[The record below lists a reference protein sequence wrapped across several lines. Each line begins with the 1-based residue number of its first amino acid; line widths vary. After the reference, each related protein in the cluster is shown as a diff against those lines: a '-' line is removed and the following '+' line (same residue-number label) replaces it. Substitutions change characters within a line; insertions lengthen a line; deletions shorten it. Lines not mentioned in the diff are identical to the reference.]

1 MRKIFSYVLKALLF
15 IGIVY
20 AEPESKV
27 EALEGKKRESSLDKK
42 IRQELKNKELKNK
55 ELKNK
60 ELKNK
65 ELKNKELKNKELKN
79 KELKNKELK
88 NKELKNKE
96 LKNKEEKK
104 NTEEKKEIK
113 AKRKPRAE
121 VHHGDAKNPT
131 QKITPSKIK
140 EGTKGVQNQGT
151 QNQGVQNNA
160 PKLEEKETTPQTLEK
175 KGSSPSSQFNS
186 IFGNPND
193 ATNNTLEDKVVGGIS
208 LLVNGSPITLYQ
220 IQEEQKKSKVSKAQA
235 RDRLIAERIKNQE
248 IERLKIHVGDDKLD
262 QEMAMMA
269 QQQGMDLDRF
279 KQMLMAEGHYKLYRD
294 QLKEHL
300 EMQELL
306 RNILLT
312 NVDTSS
318 ETKMREYYNKHK
330 DQFSIPTEI
339 ETVRYTST
347 NQEDLER
354 AMADPNL
361 EVPGVSKA
369 NEKIEMKT
377 LNPQIAQV
385 FISHEQGS
393 FTPIM
398 NGGGGQF
405 ITFYI
410 KEKKGKNE
418 VSFSQAKQFIAQ
430 KLVEESKDKILE
442 EHFEK
447 LRVKSRIVMIRE

>member
-1 MRKIFSYVLKALLF
+1 MRKIFSYISKVLLF
-15 IGIVY
+15 IGVVY
-20 AEPESKV
+20 AEPDSKV
-27 EALEGKKRESSLDKK
+27 EALEGRKQESSLDKK
-42 IRQELKNKELKNK
+42 IRQELKSKELKNK
-55 ELKNK
+55 D
-60 ELKNK
+60 
-65 ELKNKELKNKELKN
+65 
-79 KELKNKELK
+79 
-88 NKELKNKE
+88 

-104 NTEEKKEIK
+104 NTEEKKTTK
-113 AKRKPRAE
+113 TRVKPRAE
-121 VHHGDAKNPT
+121 VHHGDTKNPT
-131 QKITPSKIK
+131 PKITPPKIK
-140 EGTKGVQNQGT
+140 EGAKGVQNQGM

-160 PKLEEKETTPQTLEK
+160 PKLEEKETTPQATEK
-175 KGSSPSSQFNS
+175 NKETSPSSQFNS
-186 IFGNPND
+186 IFGNPNN

-248 IERLKIHVGDDKLD
+248 IERLKIHVDDDKLD

-269 QQQGMDLDRF
+269 QQQGMDLDHF

-330 DQFSIPTEI
+330 EQFSIPTEI

-354 AMADPNL
+354 AMSNPNL

-393 FTPIM
+393 FTPVM

>member
-15 IGIVY
+15 FGIAH

-27 EALEGKKRESSLDKK
+27 EALEGKKQESSLDKK

-60 ELKNK
+60 E
-65 ELKNKELKNKELKN
+65 
-79 KELKNKELK
+79 
-88 NKELKNKE
+88 
-96 LKNKEEKK
+96 EKK
-104 NTEEKKEIK
+104 NAEEKKEIK

-121 VHHGDAKNPT
+121 VHHGDSKNPA
-131 QKITPSKIK
+131 QKITPPKIMSPKIK
-140 EGTKGVQNQGT
+140 ESSKGMQNQDM
-151 QNQGVQNNA
+151 QNNA
-160 PKLEEKETTPQTLEK
+160 PKPEEKDTTSQILEK
-175 KGSSPSSQFNS
+175 NKEASPSSQFNS

-220 IQEEQKKSKVSKAQA
+220 IQEEQEKSKVSKAQA

-248 IERLKIHVGDDKLD
+248 IERLKIHVDDDKLD

-269 QQQGMDLDRF
+269 QQQGMDLDHF

-330 DQFSIPTEI
+330 EQFSIPTEI

-354 AMADPNL
+354 AMSNPNL

>member
-15 IGIVY
+15 FGIAH

-27 EALEGKKRESSLDKK
+27 EALEGKKQESSLDKK

-65 ELKNKELKNKELKN
+65 ELKNKELKNKEEKKN
-79 KELKNKELK
+79 A
-88 NKELKNKE
+88 
-96 LKNKEEKK
+96 EEKK
-104 NTEEKKEIK
+104 TTKTR
-113 AKRKPRAE
+113 AKPRAE
-121 VHHGDAKNPT
+121 VHHGDAKNPA
-131 QKITPSKIK
+131 QKITPPKIK
-140 EGTKGVQNQGT
+140 ESAKGMQNQSM
-151 QNQGVQNNA
+151 QNNA
-160 PKLEEKETTPQTLEK
+160 PKIEEKDTTPQILEK
-175 KGSSPSSQFNS
+175 NKGASPSSQFNS

-220 IQEEQKKSKVSKAQA
+220 IQEEQEKSKVSKAQA

-248 IERLKIHVGDDKLD
+248 IERLKIHVDDDKLD

-269 QQQGMDLDRF
+269 QQQGMDLDHF

-330 DQFSIPTEI
+330 EQFSIPTEI

-354 AMADPNL
+354 AMSNPNL

>member
-1 MRKIFSYVLKALLF
+1 MRKIFSYISKVLLF
-15 IGIVY
+15 IGVVY
-20 AEPESKV
+20 AEPDSKV
-27 EALEGKKRESSLDKK
+27 EALEGRKQESSLDKK
-42 IRQELKNKELKNK
+42 IRQELKNKD
-55 ELKNK
+55 
-60 ELKNK
+60 
-65 ELKNKELKNKELKN
+65 
-79 KELKNKELK
+79 
-88 NKELKNKE
+88 

-104 NTEEKKEIK
+104 NTEEKKTTK
-113 AKRKPRAE
+113 TRAKPRAE
-121 VHHGDAKNPT
+121 VHHGDTKNPT
-131 QKITPSKIK
+131 PKITPPKIK
-140 EGTKGVQNQGT
+140 EGAKGVQNQGT

-160 PKLEEKETTPQTLEK
+160 PKPEKKDTTPQATEK
-175 KGSSPSSQFNS
+175 NKETSPSSQFNS
-186 IFGNPND
+186 IFGNPNN

-220 IQEEQKKSKVSKAQA
+220 IQEEQEKSKVSKAQA

-248 IERLKIHVGDDKLD
+248 IERLKIHVDDDKLD

-269 QQQGMDLDRF
+269 QQQGMDLDHF

-330 DQFSIPTEI
+330 EQFSIPTEI

-354 AMADPNL
+354 AMSNPNL

-393 FTPIM
+393 FTPVM

>member
-15 IGIVY
+15 FGIAH

-27 EALEGKKRESSLDKK
+27 EALEGKKQESSLDKK

-60 ELKNK
+60 E
-65 ELKNKELKNKELKN
+65 
-79 KELKNKELK
+79 
-88 NKELKNKE
+88 
-96 LKNKEEKK
+96 EKK
-104 NTEEKKEIK
+104 NTEEKKTTK
-113 AKRKPRAE
+113 TRAKPRAE
-121 VHHGDAKNPT
+121 VHHGDSKNPA
-131 QKITPSKIK
+131 QKITSPKITPPKIK
-140 EGTKGVQNQGT
+140 GSKKALQNQSD
-151 QNQGVQNNA
+151 QNNA
-160 PKLEEKETTPQTLEK
+160 IKPQEKTTQTTEK
-175 KGSSPSSQFNS
+175 KEASPSSQFNS

-193 ATNNTLEDKVVGGIS
+193 ATSNTLEDKVVGGIS

-220 IQEEQKKSKVSKAQA
+220 IQEEQEKSKVSKAQA

-248 IERLKIHVGDDKLD
+248 IERLKIHVDDDKLD

-269 QQQGMDLDRF
+269 QQQGMDLDHF

-330 DQFSIPTEI
+330 EQFSIPTEI

-354 AMADPNL
+354 AMSNPNL

>member
-27 EALEGKKRESSLDKK
+27 EALEGRKQESSLDKK
-42 IRQELKNKELKNK
+42 IRQELKNKDLKNK
-55 ELKNK
+55 DLKNK
-60 ELKNK
+60 
-65 ELKNKELKNKELKN
+65 
-79 KELKNKELK
+79 
-88 NKELKNKE
+88 
-96 LKNKEEKK
+96 KEEKK
-104 NTEEKKEIK
+104 NPAEKKEAK

-140 EGTKGVQNQGT
+140 EGAKGVQNQGT

-160 PKLEEKETTPQTLEK
+160 PKLEEKETTSQTLEK
-175 KGSSPSSQFNS
+175 NKGTSPSSQFNS
-186 IFGNPND
+186 IFGNPNN
-193 ATNNTLEDKVVGGIS
+193 AANNTLEDKVVGGIS

-248 IERLKIHVGDDKLD
+248 IERLKIHVDDDKLD

-269 QQQGMDLDRF
+269 QQQGMDLDHF

-330 DQFSIPTEI
+330 EQFSIPTEI

-361 EVPGVSKA
+361 EIPGVSKA

-393 FTPIM
+393 FTPVM

>member
-1 MRKIFSYVLKALLF
+1 MRKIFSYVLRALLLF
-15 IGIVY
+15 RVVY

-55 ELKNK
+55 E
-60 ELKNK
+60 
-65 ELKNKELKNKELKN
+65 
-79 KELKNKELK
+79 
-88 NKELKNKE
+88 
-96 LKNKEEKK
+96 EKK
-104 NTEEKKEIK
+104 NAEEKKEIK

-121 VHHGDAKNPT
+121 VHHGDSKNPA
-131 QKITPSKIK
+131 QKITPPKIK
-140 EGTKGVQNQGT
+140 ESAKGMQNQSM
-151 QNQGVQNNA
+151 QNNA
-160 PKLEEKETTPQTLEK
+160 PKPEEKETTSQTLEK
-175 KGSSPSSQFNS
+175 KGSSPNSQFNS

-193 ATNNTLEDKVVGGIS
+193 AIGNTLEDKVVGGIS

-248 IERLKIHVGDDKLD
+248 IERLKIHVDDDKLD

-269 QQQGMDLDRF
+269 QQQGMDLDHF

-330 DQFSIPTEI
+330 EQFSIPTEI

-361 EVPGVSKA
+361 EIPGVSKA

-393 FTPIM
+393 FTPVM

>member
-1 MRKIFSYVLKALLF
+1 MRKIFSYVLRALLF

-27 EALEGKKRESSLDKK
+27 EALEGRKQESSLDKK
-42 IRQELKNKELKNK
+42 IRQELKNKDLKNK
-55 ELKNK
+55 
-60 ELKNK
+60 
-65 ELKNKELKNKELKN
+65 
-79 KELKNKELK
+79 
-88 NKELKNKE
+88 
-96 LKNKEEKK
+96 KEEKK
-104 NTEEKKEIK
+104 NPEEKKEIK

-140 EGTKGVQNQGT
+140 EGAKGVQNQGT

-160 PKLEEKETTPQTLEK
+160 PKLEEKETTSQTLEK
-175 KGSSPSSQFNS
+175 NKGTSPSSQFNS
-186 IFGNPND
+186 IFGNPNN

-248 IERLKIHVGDDKLD
+248 IERLKIHVDDDKLD

-269 QQQGMDLDRF
+269 QQQGMDLDHF

-330 DQFSIPTEI
+330 EQFSIPTEI

-361 EVPGVSKA
+361 EIPGVSKA

-393 FTPIM
+393 FTPVM

>member
-15 IGIVY
+15 FGIAH

-27 EALEGKKRESSLDKK
+27 EALEGKKQESSLDKK

-65 ELKNKELKNKELKN
+65 EE
-79 KELKNKELK
+79 
-88 NKELKNKE
+88 
-96 LKNKEEKK
+96 KNKEEKK
-104 NTEEKKEIK
+104 NAEEKKTTK
-113 AKRKPRAE
+113 TRAKPRAE
-121 VHHGDAKNPT
+121 VHHGDSKNPA
-131 QKITPSKIK
+131 QKITPPKITPPKIK
-140 EGTKGVQNQGT
+140 ESSKGMQNQDM
-151 QNQGVQNNA
+151 QNNA
-160 PKLEEKETTPQTLEK
+160 PKPEEKDTTSQTLEK
-175 KGSSPSSQFNS
+175 NKGASPNSQFNS

-220 IQEEQKKSKVSKAQA
+220 IQEEQEKSKVSKAQA

-248 IERLKIHVGDDKLD
+248 IERLKIHVDDDKLD

-269 QQQGMDLDRF
+269 QQQGMDLDHF

-330 DQFSIPTEI
+330 EQFSIPTEI

-361 EVPGVSKA
+361 EIPGVSKA

>member
-27 EALEGKKRESSLDKK
+27 EALEGRKQESSLDKK
-42 IRQELKNKELKNK
+42 IRQEIKNKDLKNKDLKNK
-55 ELKNK
+55 
-60 ELKNK
+60 
-65 ELKNKELKNKELKN
+65 
-79 KELKNKELK
+79 
-88 NKELKNKE
+88 
-96 LKNKEEKK
+96 KEEKK
-104 NTEEKKEIK
+104 NTEEKKEVK
-113 AKRKPRAE
+113 AKKKPRAE

-140 EGTKGVQNQGT
+140 EGAKGVQNQGT

-160 PKLEEKETTPQTLEK
+160 PKLEEKETTSQTLEK
-175 KGSSPSSQFNS
+175 NKGAGPSSQFNS
-186 IFGNPND
+186 IFGNPNN

-248 IERLKIHVGDDKLD
+248 IERLKIHVDDDKLD

-269 QQQGMDLDRF
+269 QQQGMDLDHF

-330 DQFSIPTEI
+330 EQFSIPTEI

-361 EVPGVSKA
+361 EIPGVSKA

-393 FTPIM
+393 FTPVM

>member
-27 EALEGKKRESSLDKK
+27 EALEGRRQESSLDKK

-60 ELKNK
+60 E
-65 ELKNKELKNKELKN
+65 
-79 KELKNKELK
+79 
-88 NKELKNKE
+88 
-96 LKNKEEKK
+96 EKK
-104 NTEEKKEIK
+104 NPAEKKETK

-131 QKITPSKIK
+131 QKITPPKIK
-140 EGTKGVQNQGT
+140 EGAKGVQNQGT

-160 PKLEEKETTPQTLEK
+160 PKLEEKETTSQTLEK
-175 KGSSPSSQFNS
+175 NKGTSPSSQFNS
-186 IFGNPND
+186 IFGNPNG
-193 ATNNTLEDKVVGGIS
+193 AANNTLEDKVVGGIS

-220 IQEEQKKSKVSKAQA
+220 IQEEQEKSKVSKAQA

-248 IERLKIHVGDDKLD
+248 IERLKIHVDDDKLD

-269 QQQGMDLDRF
+269 QQQGMDLDHF

-330 DQFSIPTEI
+330 EQFSIPTEI

-361 EVPGVSKA
+361 EIPGVSKA

-393 FTPIM
+393 FTPVM

>member
-1 MRKIFSYVLKALLF
+1 MRKIFSYVLRALLF

-20 AEPESKV
+20 AEPESKI

-42 IRQELKNKELKNK
+42 IRQ
-55 ELKNK
+55 
-60 ELKNK
+60 
-65 ELKNKELKNKELKN
+65 
-79 KELKNKELK
+79 ELKNKELK

-121 VHHGDAKNPT
+121 VHHGDSKNPA
-131 QKITPSKIK
+131 QKITPPKIK
-140 EGTKGVQNQGT
+140 KSAKGM

-160 PKLEEKETTPQTLEK
+160 PKLEEKETTPQILEK
-175 KGSSPSSQFNS
+175 NKGASPSSQFNS

-193 ATNNTLEDKVVGGIS
+193 AANSTLEDKVVGGIS

-220 IQEEQKKSKVSKAQA
+220 IQEEQEKSKVSKAQA

-248 IERLKIHVGDDKLD
+248 IERLKIHVDDDKLD

-269 QQQGMDLDRF
+269 QQQGMDLDHF

-330 DQFSIPTEI
+330 EQFSIPTEI

-354 AMADPNL
+354 AMTDPNL
-361 EVPGVSKA
+361 EIPGVSKA

-393 FTPIM
+393 FTPVM

>member
-15 IGIVY
+15 FGIAH

-27 EALEGKKRESSLDKK
+27 EALEGKKQESSLDKK

-60 ELKNK
+60 E
-65 ELKNKELKNKELKN
+65 
-79 KELKNKELK
+79 
-88 NKELKNKE
+88 
-96 LKNKEEKK
+96 EKK
-104 NTEEKKEIK
+104 NAEEKKEIK

-121 VHHGDAKNPT
+121 VHHGDAKKNPA
-131 QKITPSKIK
+131 QKITPPKIK
-140 EGTKGVQNQGT
+140 GSKKALQNQSD
-151 QNQGVQNNA
+151 QNNA
-160 PKLEEKETTPQTLEK
+160 IKPQEKTTQTTEK
-175 KGSSPSSQFNS
+175 KEASPSSQFNS

-220 IQEEQKKSKVSKAQA
+220 IQEEQEKSKVSKAQA

-248 IERLKIHVGDDKLD
+248 IERLKIHVDDDKLD

-269 QQQGMDLDRF
+269 QQQGMDLDHF

-330 DQFSIPTEI
+330 EQFSIPTEI

-354 AMADPNL
+354 AMSNPNL

-393 FTPIM
+393 FTPVM

>member
-1 MRKIFSYVLKALLF
+1 MRKIFSYALKALLF

-27 EALEGKKRESSLDKK
+27 EALEGRKQESSLDKK
-42 IRQELKNKELKNK
+42 IRQELKNKDLKNK
-55 ELKNK
+55 
-60 ELKNK
+60 
-65 ELKNKELKNKELKN
+65 
-79 KELKNKELK
+79 
-88 NKELKNKE
+88 
-96 LKNKEEKK
+96 KEEKK
-104 NTEEKKEIK
+104 NPAEKKEIK

-140 EGTKGVQNQGT
+140 ESAKGVQNQGM
-151 QNQGVQNNA
+151 QNQSMQNNA
-160 PKLEEKETTPQTLEK
+160 PKLEEKETTSQTLEK
-175 KGSSPSSQFNS
+175 NKGTSPSSQFNS
-186 IFGNPND
+186 IFGNPNN

-248 IERLKIHVGDDKLD
+248 IERLKIHVDDDKLD

-269 QQQGMDLDRF
+269 QQQGMDLDHF

-330 DQFSIPTEI
+330 EQFSIPTEI

-361 EVPGVSKA
+361 EIPGVSKA

-393 FTPIM
+393 FTPVM

>member
-27 EALEGKKRESSLDKK
+27 EALEGRKQESSLDKK
-42 IRQELKNKELKNK
+42 IRQELKNKDLKNK
-55 ELKNK
+55 
-60 ELKNK
+60 
-65 ELKNKELKNKELKN
+65 
-79 KELKNKELK
+79 
-88 NKELKNKE
+88 
-96 LKNKEEKK
+96 KEEKK
-104 NTEEKKEIK
+104 NPEEKKETK

-131 QKITPSKIK
+131 QKITPPKIK
-140 EGTKGVQNQGT
+140 EGAKGVQNQGM
-151 QNQGVQNNA
+151 QNQSMQNNA
-160 PKLEEKETTPQTLEK
+160 PKLEEKETTSQTLEK
-175 KGSSPSSQFNS
+175 NKGASPSSQFNS
-186 IFGNPND
+186 IFGNPNN
-193 ATNNTLEDKVVGGIS
+193 AANNTLEDKVVGGIS

-248 IERLKIHVGDDKLD
+248 IERLKIHVDDDKLD

-269 QQQGMDLDRF
+269 QQQGMDLDHF

-330 DQFSIPTEI
+330 EQFSIPTEI

-347 NQEDLER
+347 SQEDLER

-361 EVPGVSKA
+361 EIPGVSKA

-393 FTPIM
+393 FTPVM

>member
-1 MRKIFSYVLKALLF
+1 MRKIFSYVLKALLLVKV
-15 IGIVY
+15 VY
-20 AEPESKV
+20 AAPESKV
-27 EALEGKKRESSLDKK
+27 EALEGRKQESSLDKK

-55 ELKNK
+55 DLKNK
-60 ELKNK
+60 
-65 ELKNKELKNKELKN
+65 
-79 KELKNKELK
+79 
-88 NKELKNKE
+88 
-96 LKNKEEKK
+96 KEEKK
-104 NTEEKKEIK
+104 NTEEKKETK

-131 QKITPSKIK
+131 QKITPPKIK
-140 EGTKGVQNQGT
+140 EGAKGVQNQGT

-160 PKLEEKETTPQTLEK
+160 PKLEEKEATSQTLEK
-175 KGSSPSSQFNS
+175 NKGTSPSSQFNS
-186 IFGNPND
+186 IFGNPNNV
-193 ATNNTLEDKVVGGIS
+193 ANNTLEDKVVGGIS

-220 IQEEQKKSKVSKAQA
+220 IQEEQEKSKVSKAQA
-235 RDRLIAERIKNQE
+235 RDRLIAECIKNQE
-248 IERLKIHVGDDKLD
+248 IERLKIHVDDDKLD

-269 QQQGMDLDRF
+269 QQQGMDLDHF

-300 EMQELL
+300 ETQELL

-330 DQFSIPTEI
+330 EQFSIPTEI

-361 EVPGVSKA
+361 EIPGVSKA

-393 FTPIM
+393 FTPVM

>member
-55 ELKNK
+55 E
-60 ELKNK
+60 
-65 ELKNKELKNKELKN
+65 
-79 KELKNKELK
+79 
-88 NKELKNKE
+88 
-96 LKNKEEKK
+96 EKK

-121 VHHGDAKNPT
+121 VHHGDSKNPA
-131 QKITPSKIK
+131 QKITPPKIK
-140 EGTKGVQNQGT
+140 EGAKGVQNQGT
-151 QNQGVQNNA
+151 QNQGVQNNV
-160 PKLEEKETTPQTLEK
+160 PKLEEKETTSQTLEK
-175 KGSSPSSQFNS
+175 NKGTSPSSQFNS
-186 IFGNPND
+186 IFGNPNN

-248 IERLKIHVGDDKLD
+248 IERLKIHVDDDKLD

-269 QQQGMDLDRF
+269 QQQGMDLDHF

-330 DQFSIPTEI
+330 EQFSIPTEI

-347 NQEDLER
+347 SQEDLER

-361 EVPGVSKA
+361 EIPGVSKA

-393 FTPIM
+393 FTPVM

>member
-27 EALEGKKRESSLDKK
+27 EALEGRKQESSLDKK

-65 ELKNKELKNKELKN
+65 ELKNKE
-79 KELKNKELK
+79 
-88 NKELKNKE
+88 
-96 LKNKEEKK
+96 
-104 NTEEKKEIK
+104 EKKEIK

-140 EGTKGVQNQGT
+140 EGAKGVQNQGT

-160 PKLEEKETTPQTLEK
+160 PKLEEKETTSQTLEK
-175 KGSSPSSQFNS
+175 NKGASPSSQFNS
-186 IFGNPND
+186 IFGNPNN

-248 IERLKIHVGDDKLD
+248 IERLKIHVDDDKLD

-269 QQQGMDLDRF
+269 QQQGMDLDHF

-330 DQFSIPTEI
+330 EQFSIPTEI

-354 AMADPNL
+354 AMSNPNL

-385 FISHEQGS
+385 FISHEEGS
-393 FTPIM
+393 FTPVM

>member
-27 EALEGKKRESSLDKK
+27 EALEGRKQESSLDKK
-42 IRQELKNKELKNK
+42 IRQEIKNKDLKNKDLKNK
-55 ELKNK
+55 DLKNK
-60 ELKNK
+60 
-65 ELKNKELKNKELKN
+65 
-79 KELKNKELK
+79 
-88 NKELKNKE
+88 
-96 LKNKEEKK
+96 KEEKK
-104 NTEEKKEIK
+104 NPEEKKEIK
-113 AKRKPRAE
+113 PKRKPRAE

-131 QKITPSKIK
+131 QKITPPKIK
-140 EGTKGVQNQGT
+140 EGAKGVQNQGT

-160 PKLEEKETTPQTLEK
+160 PKLEEKETTSQTLEK
-175 KGSSPSSQFNS
+175 NKGASPSSQFNS
-186 IFGNPND
+186 IFGNPNN
-193 ATNNTLEDKVVGGIS
+193 AANNTLEDKVVGGIS

-248 IERLKIHVGDDKLD
+248 IERLKIHVDDDKLD

-269 QQQGMDLDRF
+269 QQQGMDLDHF

-330 DQFSIPTEI
+330 EQFSIPTEI

-347 NQEDLER
+347 SQEDLER

-361 EVPGVSKA
+361 EIPGVSKA

-393 FTPIM
+393 FTPVM

>member
-1 MRKIFSYVLKALLF
+1 MRKIFSYVLRALLF
-15 IGIVY
+15 FGIAH

-55 ELKNK
+55 E
-60 ELKNK
+60 
-65 ELKNKELKNKELKN
+65 
-79 KELKNKELK
+79 
-88 NKELKNKE
+88 
-96 LKNKEEKK
+96 EKK
-104 NTEEKKEIK
+104 NTEEKKETK

-131 QKITPSKIK
+131 QKITPPKIK
-140 EGTKGVQNQGT
+140 EGAKGVQNQGT

-160 PKLEEKETTPQTLEK
+160 PKPEEKETTSQTLEK
-175 KGSSPSSQFNS
+175 NKGASPGSQFNS
-186 IFGNPND
+186 IFGNPNN

-248 IERLKIHVGDDKLD
+248 IERLKIHVDDDKLD

-269 QQQGMDLDRF
+269 QQQGMDLDHF

-330 DQFSIPTEI
+330 EQFSIPTEI

-347 NQEDLER
+347 SQEDLER

-361 EVPGVSKA
+361 EIPGVSKA

-393 FTPIM
+393 FTPVM

>member
-15 IGIVY
+15 FGIAH

-27 EALEGKKRESSLDKK
+27 EALEGKKQESSLDKK

-55 ELKNK
+55 E
-60 ELKNK
+60 
-65 ELKNKELKNKELKN
+65 
-79 KELKNKELK
+79 
-88 NKELKNKE
+88 
-96 LKNKEEKK
+96 EKK
-104 NTEEKKEIK
+104 TTKTR
-113 AKRKPRAE
+113 AKPRAE
-121 VHHGDAKNPT
+121 VHHGDTKNPT

-140 EGTKGVQNQGT
+140 ESSKGMQNQSM
-151 QNQGVQNNA
+151 QNNA
-160 PKLEEKETTPQTLEK
+160 PKPEEKDTSSQTLEK
-175 KGSSPSSQFNS
+175 NKEASPSSQFNS

-193 ATNNTLEDKVVGGIS
+193 AAGSTLEDKVVGGIS

-220 IQEEQKKSKVSKAQA
+220 IQEEQEKSKVSKAQA

-248 IERLKIHVGDDKLD
+248 IERLKIHVDDDKLD

-269 QQQGMDLDRF
+269 QQQGMDLDHF

-330 DQFSIPTEI
+330 EQFSIPTEI

-354 AMADPNL
+354 AMSNPNL

-393 FTPIM
+393 FTPVM

>member
-1 MRKIFSYVLKALLF
+1 MRKIFSYISKVLLF
-15 IGIVY
+15 IGVVY
-20 AEPESKV
+20 AEPDSKV
-27 EALEGKKRESSLDKK
+27 EALEGRKQESSLDKK
-42 IRQELKNKELKNK
+42 IRQEMKNKELKNK

-60 ELKNK
+60 
-65 ELKNKELKNKELKN
+65 
-79 KELKNKELK
+79 
-88 NKELKNKE
+88 
-96 LKNKEEKK
+96 KEEKK
-104 NTEEKKEIK
+104 NTEEKKEVK
-113 AKRKPRAE
+113 PKRKPRAE

-140 EGTKGVQNQGT
+140 EGAKGVQNQGA
-151 QNQGVQNNA
+151 QNQGVQSNA
-160 PKLEEKETTPQTLEK
+160 PKPEKKDTTLQATEKNKET
-175 KGSSPSSQFNS
+175 SPSSQFNS
-186 IFGNPND
+186 IFGNPNN
-193 ATNNTLEDKVVGGIS
+193 AANNTLEDKVVGGIS

-220 IQEEQKKSKVSKAQA
+220 IQEEQEKSKVSKAQA

-248 IERLKIHVGDDKLD
+248 IERLKIHVDDDKLD

-269 QQQGMDLDRF
+269 QQQGMDLDHF

-330 DQFSIPTEI
+330 EQFSIPTEI

-393 FTPIM
+393 FTPVM

>member
-15 IGIVY
+15 FGIAH

-27 EALEGKKRESSLDKK
+27 EALEGKKQESSLDKK

-60 ELKNK
+60 EEKKNA
-65 ELKNKELKNKELKN
+65 
-79 KELKNKELK
+79 
-88 NKELKNKE
+88 
-96 LKNKEEKK
+96 EEKK
-104 NTEEKKEIK
+104 TTKTR
-113 AKRKPRAE
+113 AKPRAE
-121 VHHGDAKNPT
+121 VHHGDSKNPT
-131 QKITPSKIK
+131 QKITPPKIK
-140 EGTKGVQNQGT
+140 GSSKGMQNQSM
-151 QNQGVQNNA
+151 QNNA
-160 PKLEEKETTPQTLEK
+160 PKPEEKDTTSQILEK
-175 KGSSPSSQFNS
+175 NKGASPSSQFNS

-220 IQEEQKKSKVSKAQA
+220 IQEEQEKSKVSKAQA

-248 IERLKIHVGDDKLD
+248 IERLKIHVDDDKLD

-269 QQQGMDLDRF
+269 QQQGMDLDHF

-330 DQFSIPTEI
+330 EQFSIPTEI

-354 AMADPNL
+354 AMSNPNL

-393 FTPIM
+393 FTPVM

>member
-1 MRKIFSYVLKALLF
+1 MRKIFSYVLNALLF
-15 IGIVY
+15 FGIAH

-27 EALEGKKRESSLDKK
+27 EALEGKKQEPSLDKK
-42 IRQELKNKELKNK
+42 IRQELKNKEV
-55 ELKNK
+55 
-60 ELKNK
+60 
-65 ELKNKELKNKELKN
+65 
-79 KELKNKELK
+79 
-88 NKELKNKE
+88 
-96 LKNKEEKK
+96 KNKEEKK
-104 NTEEKKEIK
+104 NAEEKKEIK

-121 VHHGDAKNPT
+121 VHHGDSKNPA
-131 QKITPSKIK
+131 QKITPPKIK
-140 EGTKGVQNQGT
+140 ESPKGMQNQDM
-151 QNQGVQNNA
+151 QNNA
-160 PKLEEKETTPQTLEK
+160 PKPEEKDTTSQILEK
-175 KGSSPSSQFNS
+175 NKGASPSSQFNS
-186 IFGNPND
+186 IFGNPD
-193 ATNNTLEDKVVGGIS
+193 AANSTLEDKVVGGIS

-220 IQEEQKKSKVSKAQA
+220 IQEEQEKSKVSKAQA

-248 IERLKIHVGDDKLD
+248 IERLKIHVDDDKLD

-269 QQQGMDLDRF
+269 QQQGMDLDHF

-330 DQFSIPTEI
+330 EQFSIPTEI

-393 FTPIM
+393 FTPVM

>member
-1 MRKIFSYVLKALLF
+1 MRKIFSYVLRALLF
-15 IGIVY
+15 FGIAY

-60 ELKNK
+60 E
-65 ELKNKELKNKELKN
+65 
-79 KELKNKELK
+79 
-88 NKELKNKE
+88 
-96 LKNKEEKK
+96 EKK

-121 VHHGDAKNPT
+121 VHHGDSKNPA
-131 QKITPSKIK
+131 QKITPPKIK
-140 EGTKGVQNQGT
+140 ESSKGV

-160 PKLEEKETTPQTLEK
+160 PKLEEKETTSQTLEK
-175 KGSSPSSQFNS
+175 NKGTSPSSQFNS

-193 ATNNTLEDKVVGGIS
+193 AANNTLEDKVVGGIS

-220 IQEEQKKSKVSKAQA
+220 IQEEQEKSKVSKAQA

-248 IERLKIHVGDDKLD
+248 IERLKIHVDDDKLD

-269 QQQGMDLDRF
+269 QQQGMDLDHF

-330 DQFSIPTEI
+330 EQFSIPTEI

-354 AMADPNL
+354 AMSNPNL

-393 FTPIM
+393 FTPVM

>member
-1 MRKIFSYVLKALLF
+1 MRKIFSYISKVLLF
-15 IGIVY
+15 IGVVY
-20 AEPESKV
+20 AEPDSKV
-27 EALEGKKRESSLDKK
+27 EALEGRKQESSLDKK

-55 ELKNK
+55 D
-60 ELKNK
+60 
-65 ELKNKELKNKELKN
+65 
-79 KELKNKELK
+79 
-88 NKELKNKE
+88 

-104 NTEEKKEIK
+104 NTEEKKTTK
-113 AKRKPRAE
+113 TRAKPRAE
-121 VHHGDAKNPT
+121 VHHGDTKNPAP
-131 QKITPSKIK
+131 KITPSKIK
-140 EGTKGVQNQGT
+140 EGAKGVQNQGT

-160 PKLEEKETTPQTLEK
+160 PKPEKKETTSQATEK
-175 KGSSPSSQFNS
+175 NKETSPSSQFNS
-186 IFGNPND
+186 IFGNPNN

-220 IQEEQKKSKVSKAQA
+220 IQEEQEKSKVSKAQA

-248 IERLKIHVGDDKLD
+248 IERLKIHVDDDKLD

-269 QQQGMDLDRF
+269 QQQGMDLDHF

-330 DQFSIPTEI
+330 EQFSIPTEI

-393 FTPIM
+393 FTPVM

>member
-27 EALEGKKRESSLDKK
+27 EALEGRKQESSLDKK
-42 IRQELKNKELKNK
+42 IRQELKNKDLKNK
-55 ELKNK
+55 
-60 ELKNK
+60 
-65 ELKNKELKNKELKN
+65 
-79 KELKNKELK
+79 
-88 NKELKNKE
+88 
-96 LKNKEEKK
+96 KEEKK
-104 NTEEKKEIK
+104 NPAEKKETK

-131 QKITPSKIK
+131 QKITPPKIK
-140 EGTKGVQNQGT
+140 EGAKGVQNQGT

-160 PKLEEKETTPQTLEK
+160 PKPEEKETTPQILEK
-175 KGSSPSSQFNS
+175 KGASPSSQFNS
-186 IFGNPND
+186 IFGNPNN
-193 ATNNTLEDKVVGGIS
+193 AANNTLEDKVVGGIS

-248 IERLKIHVGDDKLD
+248 IERLKIHVDDDKLD

-269 QQQGMDLDRF
+269 QQQGMDLDHF

-330 DQFSIPTEI
+330 EQFSIPTEI

-393 FTPIM
+393 FTPVM

>member
-1 MRKIFSYVLKALLF
+1 MRKIFSYISKVLLF
-15 IGIVY
+15 IGVVY
-20 AEPESKV
+20 AEPDSKV
-27 EALEGKKRESSLDKK
+27 EALEGRKQESSLDKK

-55 ELKNK
+55 D
-60 ELKNK
+60 
-65 ELKNKELKNKELKN
+65 
-79 KELKNKELK
+79 
-88 NKELKNKE
+88 

-104 NTEEKKEIK
+104 NTEEKKTTK
-113 AKRKPRAE
+113 TRAKPRAE
-121 VHHGDAKNPT
+121 VHHGDTKNPT
-131 QKITPSKIK
+131 PKITPPKIK
-140 EGTKGVQNQGT
+140 GSSKGVQNQGT

-160 PKLEEKETTPQTLEK
+160 PKLEEKEATSQTLEK
-175 KGSSPSSQFNS
+175 NKGTSPSSQFNS
-186 IFGNPND
+186 IFGNPNN

-248 IERLKIHVGDDKLD
+248 IERLKIHVDDDKLD

-269 QQQGMDLDRF
+269 QQQGMDLDHF

-330 DQFSIPTEI
+330 EQFSIPTEI

-361 EVPGVSKA
+361 EIPGVSKA

-393 FTPIM
+393 FTPVM

>member
-27 EALEGKKRESSLDKK
+27 EALEGRKQESSLDKK
-42 IRQELKNKELKNK
+42 IRQEIKNKDLKNKDLKNK
-55 ELKNK
+55 
-60 ELKNK
+60 
-65 ELKNKELKNKELKN
+65 
-79 KELKNKELK
+79 
-88 NKELKNKE
+88 
-96 LKNKEEKK
+96 KEEKK
-104 NTEEKKEIK
+104 NPEEKKEIK
-113 AKRKPRAE
+113 PKRKPRAE

-140 EGTKGVQNQGT
+140 EGAKGVQNQGT

-160 PKLEEKETTPQTLEK
+160 PKLEEKETTSQTLEK
-175 KGSSPSSQFNS
+175 NKGTSPSSQFNS
-186 IFGNPND
+186 IFGNPNN

-248 IERLKIHVGDDKLD
+248 IERLKIHVDDDKLD

-269 QQQGMDLDRF
+269 QQQGMDLDHF

-330 DQFSIPTEI
+330 EQFSIPTEI

-361 EVPGVSKA
+361 EIPGVSKA

-393 FTPIM
+393 FTPVM

>member
-1 MRKIFSYVLKALLF
+1 MRKIFSYISKVLLF
-15 IGIVY
+15 IGVVY
-20 AEPESKV
+20 AEPDSKV
-27 EALEGKKRESSLDKK
+27 EALEGRKQESSLDKK
-42 IRQELKNKELKNK
+42 IRQELKNKD
-55 ELKNK
+55 
-60 ELKNK
+60 
-65 ELKNKELKNKELKN
+65 
-79 KELKNKELK
+79 
-88 NKELKNKE
+88 

-104 NTEEKKEIK
+104 NTEEKKTTK
-113 AKRKPRAE
+113 TRAKPRAE
-121 VHHGDAKNPT
+121 VHHGDSKNPAP
-131 QKITPSKIK
+131 KITPPKIK
-140 EGTKGVQNQGT
+140 GSAKGVQNQGM
-151 QNQGVQNNA
+151 QNQGVQSNA
-160 PKLEEKETTPQTLEK
+160 PKPEKKDTTPQATEK
-175 KGSSPSSQFNS
+175 NKETSPSSQFNS
-186 IFGNPND
+186 IFGNPNN

-220 IQEEQKKSKVSKAQA
+220 IQEEQEKSKVSKAQA

-248 IERLKIHVGDDKLD
+248 IERLKIHVDDDKLD

-269 QQQGMDLDRF
+269 QQQGMDLDHF

-330 DQFSIPTEI
+330 EQFSIPTEI

-354 AMADPNL
+354 AMSNPNL

-393 FTPIM
+393 FTPVM

>member
-15 IGIVY
+15 FGIAH
-20 AEPESKV
+20 AESESKV
-27 EALEGKKRESSLDKK
+27 EALEGKKQESSLDKK

-65 ELKNKELKNKELKN
+65 ELKNKE
-79 KELKNKELK
+79 
-88 NKELKNKE
+88 
-96 LKNKEEKK
+96 EKK
-104 NTEEKKEIK
+104 NTESKKTTK
-113 AKRKPRAE
+113 TRAKPRAE
-121 VHHGDAKNPT
+121 VHHGDSKNPA
-131 QKITPSKIK
+131 QKITPPKIK
-140 EGTKGVQNQGT
+140 ESFKGMQNQSM
-151 QNQGVQNNA
+151 QNNA
-160 PKLEEKETTPQTLEK
+160 PKPEEKDTTPQILEK
-175 KGSSPSSQFNS
+175 NKGANPSSQFNS

-193 ATNNTLEDKVVGGIS
+193 AAGNTLEDKVVGGIS

-220 IQEEQKKSKVSKAQA
+220 IQEEQEKSKVSKAQA

-248 IERLKIHVGDDKLD
+248 IERLKIHVDDDKLD

-269 QQQGMDLDRF
+269 QQQGMDLDHF

-330 DQFSIPTEI
+330 EQFSIPTEI

-354 AMADPNL
+354 AMSNPNL

>member
-27 EALEGKKRESSLDKK
+27 EALEGRKQESSLDKK
-42 IRQELKNKELKNK
+42 IRQEIKNKDLKNKDLKNK
-55 ELKNK
+55 
-60 ELKNK
+60 
-65 ELKNKELKNKELKN
+65 
-79 KELKNKELK
+79 
-88 NKELKNKE
+88 
-96 LKNKEEKK
+96 KEEKK
-104 NTEEKKEIK
+104 NPEEKKETK

-131 QKITPSKIK
+131 QKITPPKIK

-160 PKLEEKETTPQTLEK
+160 PKLEEKETTSQTLEK
-175 KGSSPSSQFNS
+175 NKETSPSSQFNS
-186 IFGNPND
+186 IFGNPNN

-248 IERLKIHVGDDKLD
+248 IERLKIHVDDDKLD

-269 QQQGMDLDRF
+269 QQQGMDLDHF

-330 DQFSIPTEI
+330 EQFSIPTEI

-347 NQEDLER
+347 SQEDLER

-361 EVPGVSKA
+361 EIPGVSKA

-393 FTPIM
+393 FTPVM

>member
-1 MRKIFSYVLKALLF
+1 MRKIFSYVLRALLF

-27 EALEGKKRESSLDKK
+27 EALEGRKQESSLDKK
-42 IRQELKNKELKNK
+42 IRQELKNKDLKNK
-55 ELKNK
+55 DLKNK
-60 ELKNK
+60 
-65 ELKNKELKNKELKN
+65 
-79 KELKNKELK
+79 
-88 NKELKNKE
+88 
-96 LKNKEEKK
+96 KEEKK
-104 NTEEKKEIK
+104 NTEEKKEAK

-121 VHHGDAKNPT
+121 VHHGDSKNPA

-140 EGTKGVQNQGT
+140 ESAKGVQNQGT

-160 PKLEEKETTPQTLEK
+160 PKLEEKEATSQTLEK
-175 KGSSPSSQFNS
+175 KGASPSSQFNS
-186 IFGNPND
+186 IFGNPNN

-220 IQEEQKKSKVSKAQA
+220 IQEEQEKSKVSKAQA

-248 IERLKIHVGDDKLD
+248 IERLKIHVDDDKLD

-269 QQQGMDLDRF
+269 QQQGMDLDHF

-330 DQFSIPTEI
+330 EQFSIPTEI

-347 NQEDLER
+347 SQEDLER

-361 EVPGVSKA
+361 EIPGVSKA

-393 FTPIM
+393 FTPVM

>member
-15 IGIVY
+15 FGIAH

-27 EALEGKKRESSLDKK
+27 EALEGKKQESSLDKK

-60 ELKNK
+60 E
-65 ELKNKELKNKELKN
+65 
-79 KELKNKELK
+79 
-88 NKELKNKE
+88 
-96 LKNKEEKK
+96 EKK
-104 NTEEKKEIK
+104 NAEEKKEIK

-121 VHHGDAKNPT
+121 VHHGDSKNPA
-131 QKITPSKIK
+131 QKITPPKITPPKIK
-140 EGTKGVQNQGT
+140 ESSKGMQNQDM
-151 QNQGVQNNA
+151 QNNA
-160 PKLEEKETTPQTLEK
+160 PKPEEKDTSSQTLEK
-175 KGSSPSSQFNS
+175 NKGVSPSSQFNS

-193 ATNNTLEDKVVGGIS
+193 AAGSTLEDKVVGGIS

-220 IQEEQKKSKVSKAQA
+220 IQEEQEKSKVSKAQA

-248 IERLKIHVGDDKLD
+248 IERLKIHVDDDKLD

-269 QQQGMDLDRF
+269 QQQGMDLDHF

-330 DQFSIPTEI
+330 EQFSIPTEI

-354 AMADPNL
+354 AMSNPNL

-410 KEKKGKNE
+410 KKKKGKNE

>member
-27 EALEGKKRESSLDKK
+27 EALEGRKQESSLDKK
-42 IRQELKNKELKNK
+42 IRQELKNKDLKNK
-55 ELKNK
+55 DLKNK
-60 ELKNK
+60 
-65 ELKNKELKNKELKN
+65 
-79 KELKNKELK
+79 
-88 NKELKNKE
+88 
-96 LKNKEEKK
+96 KEEKK
-104 NTEEKKEIK
+104 NPEEKKEIK
-113 AKRKPRAE
+113 PKRKPRAE

-140 EGTKGVQNQGT
+140 EGAKGVQNQGT

-160 PKLEEKETTPQTLEK
+160 PKLEEKETTSQTLEK
-175 KGSSPSSQFNS
+175 NKGSSPGSQFNS
-186 IFGNPND
+186 IFGNPNN

-248 IERLKIHVGDDKLD
+248 IERLKIHVDDDKLD

-269 QQQGMDLDRF
+269 QQQGMDLDHF

-330 DQFSIPTEI
+330 EQFSIPTEI

-361 EVPGVSKA
+361 EIPGVSKA
-369 NEKIEMKT
+369 SEKIEMKT

-393 FTPIM
+393 FTPVM

>member
-27 EALEGKKRESSLDKK
+27 EALEGRKQESSLDKK
-42 IRQELKNKELKNK
+42 IRQELKNKDLKNK
-55 ELKNK
+55 
-60 ELKNK
+60 
-65 ELKNKELKNKELKN
+65 
-79 KELKNKELK
+79 
-88 NKELKNKE
+88 
-96 LKNKEEKK
+96 KEEKK
-104 NTEEKKEIK
+104 NPEEKKETK

-140 EGTKGVQNQGT
+140 EGAKGVQNQGT

-160 PKLEEKETTPQTLEK
+160 PKLEEKETISQTLEK
-175 KGSSPSSQFNS
+175 NKGTSPSSQFNS
-186 IFGNPND
+186 IFGNPNN
-193 ATNNTLEDKVVGGIS
+193 AANNTLEDKVVGGIS
-208 LLVNGSPITLYQ
+208 LLVNDSPITLYQ

-248 IERLKIHVGDDKLD
+248 IERLKIHVDDDKLD

-269 QQQGMDLDRF
+269 QQQGMDLDHF

-330 DQFSIPTEI
+330 EQFSIPTEI

-361 EVPGVSKA
+361 EIPGVSKA

-393 FTPIM
+393 FTPVM

>member
-27 EALEGKKRESSLDKK
+27 EALEGRKQESSLDKK

-55 ELKNK
+55 E
-60 ELKNK
+60 
-65 ELKNKELKNKELKN
+65 
-79 KELKNKELK
+79 
-88 NKELKNKE
+88 
-96 LKNKEEKK
+96 EKK
-104 NTEEKKEIK
+104 NTAEKKEVK

-131 QKITPSKIK
+131 QKITPPKIK
-140 EGTKGVQNQGT
+140 EGAKGVQNQGT
-151 QNQGVQNNA
+151 QNQGVQNNV
-160 PKLEEKETTPQTLEK
+160 PKLEEKETISQTLEK
-175 KGSSPSSQFNS
+175 NKGTSPSSQFNS
-186 IFGNPND
+186 IFGNPNN

-248 IERLKIHVGDDKLD
+248 IERLKIHVDDDKLD

-269 QQQGMDLDRF
+269 QQQGMDLDHF

-330 DQFSIPTEI
+330 EQFSIPTEI

-347 NQEDLER
+347 SQEDLER

-361 EVPGVSKA
+361 EIPGVSKA

-393 FTPIM
+393 FTPVM

>member
-27 EALEGKKRESSLDKK
+27 EALEGRKQESSLDKK

-55 ELKNK
+55 DLKNK
-60 ELKNK
+60 
-65 ELKNKELKNKELKN
+65 
-79 KELKNKELK
+79 
-88 NKELKNKE
+88 
-96 LKNKEEKK
+96 KEEKK
-104 NTEEKKEIK
+104 NPEEKKETK

-140 EGTKGVQNQGT
+140 EGAKGVQNQGT

-160 PKLEEKETTPQTLEK
+160 PKLEEKETTSQTLEK
-175 KGSSPSSQFNS
+175 NKGTSPSSQFNS
-186 IFGNPND
+186 IFGNPNN

-248 IERLKIHVGDDKLD
+248 IERLKIHVDDDKLD

-269 QQQGMDLDRF
+269 QQQGMDLDHF
-279 KQMLMAEGHYKLYRD
+279 KQMLMAEGHYKFYRD

-330 DQFSIPTEI
+330 EQFSIPTEI

-361 EVPGVSKA
+361 EIPGVSKA

-393 FTPIM
+393 FTPVM

>member
-55 ELKNK
+55 E
-60 ELKNK
+60 
-65 ELKNKELKNKELKN
+65 
-79 KELKNKELK
+79 
-88 NKELKNKE
+88 
-96 LKNKEEKK
+96 EKK

-121 VHHGDAKNPT
+121 VHHGDSKNPT

-140 EGTKGVQNQGT
+140 EGAKGVQNQGT

-160 PKLEEKETTPQTLEK
+160 PKLEEKETTSQTLEK
-175 KGSSPSSQFNS
+175 NKGTSPSSQFNS

-193 ATNNTLEDKVVGGIS
+193 AANNTLEDKVVGGIS

-220 IQEEQKKSKVSKAQA
+220 IQEEQEKSKVSKAQA

-248 IERLKIHVGDDKLD
+248 IERLKIHVDDDKLD

-269 QQQGMDLDRF
+269 QQQGMDLDHF

-330 DQFSIPTEI
+330 EQFSIPTEI

-361 EVPGVSKA
+361 EIPGVSKA

-393 FTPIM
+393 FTPVM

>member
-15 IGIVY
+15 FGIAH
-20 AEPESKV
+20 AESESKV
-27 EALEGKKRESSLDKK
+27 EALEGKKQESSLDKK

-60 ELKNK
+60 E
-65 ELKNKELKNKELKN
+65 
-79 KELKNKELK
+79 
-88 NKELKNKE
+88 
-96 LKNKEEKK
+96 EKK
-104 NTEEKKEIK
+104 NAEEKKEIK

-121 VHHGDAKNPT
+121 VHHGDSKNPA
-131 QKITPSKIK
+131 QKITPPKITPPKIK
-140 EGTKGVQNQGT
+140 GSKKALQNQSD
-151 QNQGVQNNA
+151 QNNA
-160 PKLEEKETTPQTLEK
+160 IKPQEKTTQTTEN
-175 KGSSPSSQFNS
+175 KGASPSSQFNS

-193 ATNNTLEDKVVGGIS
+193 AAGNTLEDKVVGGIS

-220 IQEEQKKSKVSKAQA
+220 IQEEQEKSKVSKAQA

-248 IERLKIHVGDDKLD
+248 IERLKIHVDDDKLD

-269 QQQGMDLDRF
+269 QQQGMDLDHF

-330 DQFSIPTEI
+330 EQFSIPTEI

-354 AMADPNL
+354 AMSNPNL